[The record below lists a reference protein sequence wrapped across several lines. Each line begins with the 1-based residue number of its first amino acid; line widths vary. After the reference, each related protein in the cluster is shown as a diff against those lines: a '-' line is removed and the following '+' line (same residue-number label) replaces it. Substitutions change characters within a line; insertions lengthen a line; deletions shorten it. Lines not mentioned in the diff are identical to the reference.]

1 MSHAWMPSSPCGAKC
16 VHGRD
21 NRVRFVTLAARW
33 ALVAAV
39 LLVFPLLMAA
49 RFLPVRAR
57 RAVAASGARALLFAV
72 GIRLDAPSTS
82 TSTSTSTSGTR
93 PTTDGRGTLIVANH
107 VSWTD
112 ILVLAALFPARF
124 VARGD
129 ILAWPVLGTIA
140 RLVRVVPIDRARLRS
155 LPSTVDTVAQ
165 LLREGSTV
173 VVFPEGTTWCGTAFG
188 SFRPAMFQA
197 AIDSGAQVLPVAI
210 SYVGEGGVPSTATAF
225 VGDESMGS
233 SLDGIIGTR
242 GVSAR
247 VDVSEVVP
255 NTDRRTMALASHRA
269 VHRRDHDLL
278 EVAMSRSG
286 YPGRRYGTSTRRV
299 SGPRRHH
306 PDAARSDRG
315 DDGRLL
321 VGR

>member
-1 MSHAWMPSSPCGAKC
+1 MSHAWMPSSPCGEKC
-16 VHGRD
+16 VHGRES
-21 NRVRFVTLAARW
+21 RVHAVTLAARCG
-33 ALVAAV
+33 LVAAV
-39 LLVFPLLMAA
+39 LLIFPLLMAA

-72 GIRLDAPSTS
+72 GIRLDTP
-82 TSTSTSTSGTR
+82 SGT
-93 PTTDGRGTLIVANH
+93 PTTATRGTLIVANH

-124 VARGD
+124 VARCD
-129 ILAWPVLGTIA
+129 ILQWPVLGTVA
-140 RLVRVVPIDRARLRS
+140 RLVRVVPIDRAGLRS
-155 LPSTVDTVAQ
+155 LPGTVDTVAQ

-197 AIDSGAQVLPVAI
+197 AVDAGAHVLPVTLA
-210 SYVGEGGVPSTATAF
+210 YLGEGGAASTATAF
-225 VGDESMGS
+225 VGDETVGT
-233 SLDGIIGTR
+233 SLGGIMRTR
-242 GVSAR
+242 GLRVR
-247 VDVSEVVP
+247 VDVHAVVP
-255 NTDRRTMALASHRA
+255 TTDRRTMAIASHRA
-269 VHRRDHDLL
+269 VHPSERDLL
-278 EVAMSRSG
+278 EVAMSQSG
-286 YPGRRYGTSTRRV
+286 YPGRRYVTSTRRV
-299 SGPRRHH
+299 SGPCRHH

>member
-1 MSHAWMPSSPCGAKC
+1 MSHAWMPSSPCGVTC

-21 NRVRFVTLAARW
+21 ATVGFVTLAARW
-33 ALVAAV
+33 AAVALV

-57 RAVAASGARALLFAV
+57 RAVAATGARALLFAV
-72 GIRLDAPSTS
+72 GIRLDAPSAS
-82 TSTSTSTSGTR
+82 LSNSR
-93 PTTDGRGTLIVANH
+93 PVAESRGTLIVANH

-129 ILAWPVLGTIA
+129 ILQWPVLGTIA
-140 RLVRVVPIDRARLRS
+140 RLVRVVPIDRSSLRS
-155 LPSTVDTVAQ
+155 LPGTVDTVTQ

-197 AIDSGAQVLPVAI
+197 AIDADAQVLPVAI
-210 SYVGEGGVPSTATAF
+210 SYVGGGGARSTATAF

-233 SLDGIIGTR
+233 SVGGIMRTR
-242 GVSAR
+242 GLRAG
-247 VDVSEVVP
+247 VDVCDALP
-255 NTDRRTMALASHRA
+255 RTDRRSMALSAHRA
-269 VHRRDHDLL
+269 VHRRDRDLL
-278 EVAMSRSG
+278 DVAPAPSG